1 MLAPYVFVY
10 INPSAMQLA
19 FQKAAEDDEKAY
31 PFQEH
36 PAGPIIEAR
45 PVFEAMGYTQADLR
59 QIYPAEVQDDL
70 VIVTLKST
78 PPKKKSVVARRRIAP
93 TEEQALPE

>member
-1 MLAPYVFVY
+1 MLGPFTFVY
-10 INPSAMQLA
+10 INPSAMQIA

-45 PVFEAMGYTQADLR
+45 PVLDAMGYTQSDLR
-59 QIYPAEVQDDL
+59 QIYPVEIQDDVVL
-70 VIVTLKST
+70 VTLKST
-78 PPKKKSVVARRRIAP
+78 PPKRKMVTRRRSAAI
-93 TEEQALPE
+93 EEVSIQE